1 MVVARRRGRA
11 AVLAVVLNL
20 AVAGGRD
27 GRAGVAVR
35 SGVLDQDNETPARAH
50 QLGVSPGCFD
60 SAGASCCFAL
70 RNRVNLASSLRK
82 ERTYSQTA
90 SPNLSTFAAITTGV
104 HFGLGSTIHR
114 SPYQRVV
121 HVRTCARAVVG
132 RLRWRH
138 LYSRHDH
145 TKALPKQRQ
154 RADGA
159 VELDWEAQASQ
170 RCYQPP
176 AHVIQ
181 VSSFSGVAGD
191 FLFGPCVSLGRK
203 V

>member
-1 MVVARRRGRA
+1 MQCEVACSITSNETTRRRPVPTSWGCHQ
-11 AVLAVVLNL
+11 AVSIPRML
-20 AVAGGRD
+20 
-27 GRAGVAVR
+27 
-35 SGVLDQDNETPARAH
+35 
-50 QLGVSPGCFD
+50 
-60 SAGASCCFAL
+60 
-70 RNRVNLASSLRK
+70 NLASSLRK

-104 HFGLGSTIHR
+104 HFGLGLGSTIHR

-121 HVRTCARAVVG
+121 HVRTRARAVVG

-138 LYSRHDH
+138 LYRHDH
-145 TKALPKQRQ
+145 TKALPKQRQRAKALPKQRQ

-191 FLFGPCVSLGRK
+191 FCLDRVYRSAEKSDTPGPSESTD
-203 V
+203 